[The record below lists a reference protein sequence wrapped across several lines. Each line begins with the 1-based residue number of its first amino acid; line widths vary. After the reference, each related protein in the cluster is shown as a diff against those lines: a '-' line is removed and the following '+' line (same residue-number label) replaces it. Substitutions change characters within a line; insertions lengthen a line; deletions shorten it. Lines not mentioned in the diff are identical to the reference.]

1 MIRNITKIIK
11 HVKKDDIFGI
21 TGSMSL
27 LTAYGISTNQL
38 CDNLLIIDLLNLY
51 GSAGVGYNCYCKKA
65 IPPLILELSW
75 FSIAGLS
82 LLKHL

>member
-1 MIRNITKIIK
+1 MIRNIRKIIK
-11 HVKKDDIFGI
+11 NVKKDDIFGI
-21 TGSMSL
+21 SGSISL

-38 CDNLLIIDLLNLY
+38 CDNKIIIDMLNLY

-65 IPPLILELSW
+65 IPPLLLELSW
-75 FSIAGLS
+75 FSIASLS